1 MSARELTA
9 DALNALPIGA
19 VVVPASG
26 DTGYGAM
33 TAGWR
38 KVDPSGPN
46 GPWLRVDESEGMVST
61 NAPVL
66 AAIGVRL
73 PGDRDV

>member
-1 MSARELTA
+1 MHELTVREL
-9 DALNALPIGA
+9 DALPAGT
-19 VVVPASG
+19 VVMPASG

-38 KVDPSGPN
+38 KVDPPGPN

-61 NAPVL
+61 HASVL
-66 AAIGVRL
+66 AAIGARL
-73 PGDRDV
+73 SGDLDD